1 MRALL
6 KSLKTEIKPTPEQRV
21 TLFKAIGTCRFV
33 YNLFIAEADKRY
45 QSGQPYMTAYDFS
58 IWLNHGYLSE
68 NPDKVWIRETYAKA
82 VKQAMINANSAYRR
96 FFKGLA
102 AHPNFKKKGVNEP
115 SYYFVRNGMK
125 QPIVCQ
131 RHRIKVPGL
140 GWVALKE
147 YGYFPTQ
154 SNVIHSGC
162 ISLHAG
168 RFFCSVLIEV
178 PDEEPV
184 KPETEGIGV
193 DLGIKSFAVA
203 SDGRKFPNVNRTR
216 KVRKLEK
223 KLKREQRRLSRKR
236 ESRKKNSKKGKDSSK
251 RYDKQR
257 LKVQKLH
264 YRLDCIR
271 KDSMRQTV
279 ALLVKAKPGFVAVED
294 LNVRGMMRNRH
305 LSKAVAQQNFYGFR
319 DFLTWKCEIHGI
331 PLHIVDRWYPSSKT
345 CHFCG
350 TLKADLKL
358 SDRSFV
364 CESCG
369 KLIDRD
375 LNAALNLRDTTRYVL
390 A

>member
-1 MRALL
+1 ML

-33 YNLFIAEADKRY
+33 YNLFLAEADRRY
-45 QSGQPYMTAYDFS
+45 RDGQKYMSAYDFS
-58 IWLNHGYLSE
+58 IWLNHGYLFE
-68 NPDKVWIRETYAKA
+68 NPDKYWIKEANTKA
-82 VKQAMINANSAYRR
+82 VKQAIINANAAYLW

-115 SYYFVRNGMK
+115 SYYFVRNGVK
-125 QPIVCQ
+125 QPLVCE

-147 YGYFPTQ
+147 CGYFPTE
-154 SNVIHSGC
+154 SNVIHSGS

-168 RFFCSVLIEV
+168 RFFCSVLVEV
-178 PDEEPV
+178 PDSEPI

-193 DLGIKSFAVA
+193 DLGIKSFALV
-203 SDGRKFPNVNRTR
+203 SDGREFLNINQTR
-216 KVRKLEK
+216 KVKKLEK

-236 ESRKKNSKKGKDSSK
+236 ESQKKNSKKGKDSSK
-251 RYDKQR
+251 RYQKQR

-271 KDSMRQTV
+271 KDYVRQTV
-279 ALLVKAKPGFVAVED
+279 ASLVKTKPEFVAVED
-294 LNVRGMMRNRH
+294 LNIRGMMKNRH

-319 DFLTWKCEIHGI
+319 DFLAWKCKLYGI

-350 TLKADLKL
+350 TVKSDLKL
-358 SDRSFV
+358 SDRAYV
-364 CESCG
+364 CKGCG

-375 LNAALNLRDTTRYVL
+375 WNAALNIRDTTEYVL